1 MYYIL
6 YCVSPIINRI
16 IVIVIVIV
24 SVIAIAIAI
33 AIAIMII
40 YYYYYDYFNPKKSK
54 EYHHQQ
60 HFVIELKYSPI
71 IIIIIFI
78 NIITHYLHY
87 LFLSVYINGM

>member
-24 SVIAIAIAI
+24 FVIAIAIAI
-33 AIAIMII
+33 AITIVTI
-40 YYYYYDYFNPKKSK
+40 YYYYDYFNPKKSK

-60 HFVIELKYSPI
+60 HFVIELK
-71 IIIIIFI
+71 
-78 NIITHYLHY
+78 
-87 LFLSVYINGM
+87 

>member
-24 SVIAIAIAI
+24 IVFVTAIAIAI
-33 AIAIMII
+33 TIVTIYYY

-60 HFVIELKYSPI
+60 HFVIELK
-71 IIIIIFI
+71 
-78 NIITHYLHY
+78 
-87 LFLSVYINGM
+87 